1 MKYEK
6 QTWVDNVSPLNAER
20 MNHIEDGVS
29 ALSEEID
36 DLKESGGAGVV
47 VDATLSIHGAAADA
61 AKTGEIAAEL
71 EMGSSKNLNV
81 TPYETR
87 SQNGVTFNVNDDNS
101 ITLSGTATNDA
112 FAIVNGANDVSKRFI
127 LPAGTYTI
135 SGTQGFNTTTYACL
149 YDETNPTVLVAKYGG
164 DNEEYHTFTTDR
176 EYLCFV
182 QVSVNIG
189 KIVDGITVYPQL
201 ERGYRKTSYMSPFRD
216 GAGRLGKIENKIK
229 ALEEKVT
236 TFEVPDYYFDNGYL
250 PERIATVKAKMQE
263 CAGKGD
269 AFIFITDQHWTL
281 NAGNSPVLINYI
293 SNNLHINKV
302 ISGGDMGDS
311 GSWIEFN
318 SLLRKCF
325 PGRVFHTLGNHE
337 YFYPNTGSMLEYHLN
352 MYNEDVRTD
361 NAERNYYYYDN
372 SRAKVRYIMLSAF
385 MPATE
390 SSGGALNGHETE
402 QVEWLV
408 NDALNVED
416 GWTIIVCTHMIHYM
430 DLTTFKLTAPTA
442 GGQAV
447 LDALDAYNANESSKG
462 KVACVIQGHT
472 HHDRI
477 THTTGGI
484 PIVIVSCDKCEPWIS
499 SGTNMEPWLSTRV
512 AGTIT
517 EQAFEIVV
525 LDKEAQELHFY
536 RIGGDA
542 FNGVDDDPGSPVNLR
557 TVTY

>member
-1 MKYEK
+1 MANYVSKHTGA
-6 QTWVDNVSPLNAER
+6 QIDAAVDKTGELEANVTRLT
-20 MNHIEDGVS
+20 
-29 ALSEEID
+29 EEIAE
-36 DLKESGGAGVV
+36 LKESGGGGVV
-47 VDATLSIHGAAADA
+47 VDETLSIHGAAADA

-71 EMGSSKNLNV
+71 EIGSSKNLNV

-101 ITLSGTATNDA
+101 ITLSGTATNNA
-112 FAIVNGANDVSKRFI
+112 FAIVNGANDTSKRFV

-135 SGTQGFNTTTYACL
+135 SGTQGFNARCYACV
-149 YDETNPTVLVAKYGG
+149 YDETNPTVLVASYGG
-164 DNEEYHTFTTDR
+164 DAEEYHTFTTDR
-176 EYLCFV
+176 EYMCFV
-182 QVSVNIG
+182 QVSVNSG
-189 KIVDGITVYPQL
+189 KIVDGLTVYPQL

-216 GAGRLGKIENKIK
+216 GAGRLGKIERRIES
-229 ALEEKVT
+229 LEGKVT

-250 PERIATVKAKMQE
+250 PDRIATVKAKMQE

-525 LDKEAQELHFY
+525 LDKEAQELHFF

-542 FNGVDDDPGSPVNLR
+542 FNGVDDDPGEPVNLR